1 MYIMS
6 MKIMRRS
13 RRNQINMASKLDSF
27 SSRLPTTRAAKF
39 EKCKLKHLI
48 YSDRDQSII
57 GWD

>member
-39 EKCKLKHLI
+39 EECKLNKT
-48 YSDRDQSII
+48 Y
-57 GWD
+57 GN